1 MTMRR
6 ALVLTILLLF
16 TAALVPTVAS
26 ARPLV
31 GIGDQHAS
39 VYQDKGMRKLKLRT
53 ARYALAWD
61 WYKDPY
67 AIGQLDAWVKAV
79 GAARMRPLIVF
90 NRNWGPNGRRRI
102 PPLREYVTSFKLF
115 RARYPRIHEFSAW
128 NEPNAPEQPFFKK
141 PARAARYYNAMRR
154 ACRSCT
160 IVGAD
165 INDRRTMLS
174 YLRVYSR
181 HIKGRVK
188 VWGLHNYKDSTR
200 ARGTTRLFLNA
211 TRGPVWL
218 TETGGLR
225 DRGGLKAQAKSVRR
239 VFAIARAAK
248 RIKRI
253 YFYQWKPNGNHWD
266 SAFLGRNGK
275 RRPAYYALRA
285 GIKAAR

>member
-6 ALVLTILLLF
+6 ALILTILILF
-16 TAALVPTVAS
+16 TAALVPTAAG

-39 VYQDKGMRKLKLRT
+39 VYQDKGMRKLKLKA

-67 AIGQLDAWVKAV
+67 AISQIDAWVKAV
-79 GAARMRPLIVF
+79 GKARMRPLVVF
-90 NRNWGPNGRRRI
+90 NRNWGPGGRR
-102 PPLREYVTSFKLF
+102 KLF
-115 RARYPRIHEFSAW
+115 RARYPRVHEFSAW

-141 PARAARYYNAMRR
+141 PGRAARYYNAMRR

-160 IVGAD
+160 IVAAD

-174 YLRVYSR
+174 YLRVYAR

-188 VWGLHNYKDSTR
+188 VWGLHNYKDTTR

-218 TETGGLR
+218 TETGGIR
-225 DRGGLKAQAKSVRR
+225 SRGGLRAQAKSVRR
-239 VFAIARAAK
+239 VFTIARGAR
-248 RIKRI
+248 RIKRV
-253 YFYQWKPNGNHWD
+253 YFYQWKQVDNHWD
-266 SAFLGRNGK
+266 SAFVGKNGK

-285 GIKAAR
+285 GLKAR